1 MTDYIKYLLEMDEY
15 REKVLRDRVKKFVD
29 DELIPKCIDHLKS
42 FNRWFKATYPNGAQD
57 YNLYN
62 IWNRHKGYISF
73 LIASP
78 DGDIK
83 VWFDVEG
90 GSYFSAQTKGA
101 LSTLV
106 GTYSVRMVQNA
117 IFLPILWFPLL
128 PSSTNLFGFDFARS
142 KRTLLKNRHSI
153 YHEVFHT
160 TDFSLWEPYPSQISR
175 GEQVKSQGYFQ
186 TPTEMNAWIRTGVLR
201 YDKQSRKRT
210 TFKHFPDFL
219 NYISKIFM
227 SLQGHVVVGT
237 NRQHSFAP
245 YSLST
250 LKQALGNEWARYV
263 KRIHD
268 IYVKWKEQGKIQ

>member
-1 MTDYIKYLLEMDEY
+1 
-15 REKVLRDRVKKFVD
+15 
-29 DELIPKCIDHLKS
+29 
-42 FNRWFKATYPNGAQD
+42 
-57 YNLYN
+57 
-62 IWNRHKGYISF
+62 
-73 LIASP
+73 
-78 DGDIK
+78 
-83 VWFDVEG
+83 
-90 GSYFSAQTKGA
+90 
-101 LSTLV
+101 
-106 GTYSVRMVQNA
+106 
-117 IFLPILWFPLL
+117 
-128 PSSTNLFGFDFARS
+128 
-142 KRTLLKNRHSI
+142 
-153 YHEVFHT
+153 
-160 TDFSLWEPYPSQISR
+160 
-175 GEQVKSQGYFQ
+175 QGYFQ